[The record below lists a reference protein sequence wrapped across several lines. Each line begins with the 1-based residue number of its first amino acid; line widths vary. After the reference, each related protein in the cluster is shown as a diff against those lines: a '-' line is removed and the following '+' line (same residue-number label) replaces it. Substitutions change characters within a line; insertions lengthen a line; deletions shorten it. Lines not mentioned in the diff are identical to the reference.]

1 LLDRFKAAYVN
12 REETVAIYTK
22 LVLEQSLP
30 KKRPLEVSKLEMK
43 LEAIVALIEVFT
55 HVATFADAQ
64 EDDWYKITLVEL
76 GALEWCLDVLYS
88 LKLI

>member
-1 LLDRFKAAYVN
+1 
-12 REETVAIYTK
+12 
-22 LVLEQSLP
+22 
-30 KKRPLEVSKLEMK
+30 MK

-76 GALEWCLDVLYS
+76 GALEWCLDVLY
-88 LKLI
+88 